1 MSFPLLSPTEIAESI
16 RGLDYKGG
24 FTPEDVTKPSAVKLQ
39 NLYEWFLQ
47 YLLQITRDDIRM
59 AAQQQLDVM
68 ESPVRRGTQ
77 HGPRRRGAEMALGL
91 QELFEYSIILGVF
104 HDALSQLMFL
114 ATVNDFSSKDLTAP
128 TPERVRR
135 ILSGLINFVLF
146 QNEQAQQVLYP
157 LEDRLDELGRQQET
171 LARENAET
179 ERAIQER
186 QCASTVHRRRR
197 SCLMLAVQTTTGR
210 RGTTGSTPSRR
221 QRPVQS

>member
-1 MSFPLLSPTEIAESI
+1 M
-16 RGLDYKGG
+16 
-24 FTPEDVTKPSAVKLQ
+24 
-39 NLYEWFLQ
+39 
-47 YLLQITRDDIRM
+47 
-59 AAQQQLDVM
+59 
-68 ESPVRRGTQ
+68 
-77 HGPRRRGAEMALGL
+77 

-104 HDALSQLMFL
+104 HDALSQLMSL
-114 ATVNDFSSKDLTAP
+114 ATIYDFSSKDLTAP

-186 QCASTVHRRRR
+186 QCACFLSSPMAVRDADVLARQGNNKRTKSSKLNVSKWSTISPR
-197 SCLMLAVQTTTGR
+197 
-210 RGTTGSTPSRR
+210 PSSFDSKRKKS
-221 QRPVQS
+221 V